1 MISSEKYLPI
11 GTLVKIDT
19 LEMKVMIIGYASVDK
34 KNMNKIYDYCG
45 CIYPEGVIT
54 SERNILFNH
63 SDIKEILEL
72 GYSDEEQIN
81 WNNKMKSLLTRE
93 QTDVIL
99 QNLKK
104 AQVETLE

>member
-1 MISSEKYLPI
+1 MIQSEKYLPI
-11 GTLVKIDT
+11 GTLVKIDS

-45 CIYPEGVIT
+45 CIYPEGIIT
-54 SERNILFNH
+54 SERNILFDHNE
-63 SDIKEILEL
+63 IKEVFEL

-81 WNNKMKSLLTRE
+81 WNNKMKSLLTKE
-93 QTDVIL
+93 QTGVIL

-104 AQVETLE
+104 GQVETLE

>member
-1 MISSEKYLPI
+1 MPI